1 MFEADEGFLHA
12 GTSSAKPEVC
22 ESVCEVITG
31 LRAPH
36 WSPKSVDERPPSI
49 QTAEGDGGHF
59 IAMDIITRRLS
70 LDQALRLAHAF
81 NNIQLRNGGE
91 LWAVVYLKGDSP
103 LNLLDFG
110 GRLQ

>member
-1 MFEADEGFLHA
+1 MFEADEGFLQA
-12 GTSSAKPEVC
+12 GASSAKPDVC
-22 ESVCEVITG
+22 ESVFGVVTG
-31 LRAPH
+31 LRAPY

-70 LDQALRLAHAF
+70 LDQALRVAHAF

-91 LWAVVYLKGDSP
+91 LWAAVYVKGDSP
-103 LNLLDFG
+103 LNMLDFG
-110 GRLQ
+110 GRFQ